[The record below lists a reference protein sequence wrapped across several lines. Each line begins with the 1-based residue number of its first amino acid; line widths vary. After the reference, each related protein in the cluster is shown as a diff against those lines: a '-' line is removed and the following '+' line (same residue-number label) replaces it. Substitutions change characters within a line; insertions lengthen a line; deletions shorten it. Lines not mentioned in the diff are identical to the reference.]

1 MKIIFCVC
9 HYTPLFQRKDS
20 VLRQFKN
27 NDISEFDL
35 IEIYNKE
42 DLTKN
47 NLEKFDNLKLSE
59 ISLFLKHIS
68 IYEKYLDNR
77 DYIVV
82 LEDDFIIKNNIDI
95 NKNIEKLINEANN
108 NGDWD
113 LIFSGECCNLHYK
126 NIENEKNLY
135 RTNFSRGTCMYI
147 ININTT
153 NKLIEIFNSEK
164 KIIKPIDH
172 WFNYILDK
180 YNMISYWS
188 EPTIVMQ
195 GSEINVFPSSLR

>member
-1 MKIIFCVC
+1 MKLNFCIC
-9 HYTPLFQRKDS
+9 HYTPLSDRKIS
-20 VLRQFKN
+20 VLKQLN
-27 NDISEFDL
+27 NNNISDFNL

-42 DLTKN
+42 DLSKN

-68 IYEKYLDNR
+68 IYEKNLYNT

-82 LEDDFIIKNNIDI
+82 LEDDFIFKDNPII
-95 NKNIEKLINEANN
+95 NIEKIINEANN
-108 NGDWD
+108 NGIWD
-113 LIFSGECCNLHYK
+113 LIFSGDCCNLHY
-126 NIENEKNLY
+126 NNVENYKNLY
-135 RTNFSRGTCMYI
+135 KTNLSRGTCMYI

-153 NKLIEIFNSEK
+153 NKLLEIFNLEK
-164 KIIKPIDH
+164 RIIKPIDH
-172 WFNYILDK
+172 WFNYILYK

-195 GSEINVFPSSLR
+195 GSEMNIFPTSLR

>member
-1 MKIIFCVC
+1 MKLNFCIC
-9 HYTPLFQRKDS
+9 HYTPLSDRKIS
-20 VLRQFKN
+20 VLKQLN
-27 NDISEFDL
+27 NNNISDFNL

-42 DLTKN
+42 DLSKN

-68 IYEKYLDNR
+68 IYEKNLYNK

-82 LEDDFIIKNNIDI
+82 LEDDFIFKDNPII
-95 NKNIEKLINEANN
+95 NIEKIINEANN
-108 NGDWD
+108 NGIWD
-113 LIFSGECCNLHYK
+113 LIFSGDCCNLHYK
-126 NIENEKNLY
+126 NVENYKNLY
-135 RTNFSRGTCMYI
+135 KTNLSRGTCMYI

-153 NKLIEIFNSEK
+153 NKLLEIFNLEK
-164 KIIKPIDH
+164 KIVKPIDH
-172 WFNYILDK
+172 WFNYILYK

-195 GSEINVFPSSLR
+195 GSEMKIFPTSLR